1 MVSRD
6 NFELPPLSRATSK
19 RSRRSSR
26 LAPEG
31 SSRPSS
37 SRPPPYLSAAG
48 SEIGRRSSRS
58 SRPRAESSSGD
69 GVQMLPTRPQRAHR
83 SSHSRATQGDVPEI
97 TNSRLRAKD
106 RHSSTT
112 LSHGALHDLNN
123 VPPRVPMPSLNR
135 GPSILDSP
143 PLPPGS
149 SAWRRHG
156 PIPWRVFPNGPP
168 AEGQSW
174 RTTPSNLDSHGQPL
188 DQRTGQ
194 LTWGVTAT
202 PNYWGVHHGNPKSW
216 IGGGSDSKCV
226 CWWLVVAAI
235 LGTAVA
241 LGVYFGTKH

>member
-6 NFELPPLSRATSK
+6 NFELPALSRATSK
-19 RSRRSSR
+19 RSRCSSR
-26 LAPEG
+26 LAPEV
-31 SSRPSS
+31 SSHKSS

-58 SRPRAESSSGD
+58 SRPRAESSGDD
-69 GVQMLPTRPQRAHR
+69 GVRMLPARPQRAHR

-97 TNSRLRAKD
+97 MNSRLRAED
-106 RHSSTT
+106 RHSSRTP
-112 LSHGALHDLNN
+112 SHGAVHGPDY
-123 VPPRVPMPSLNR
+123 VPPRVPIPSLNR
-135 GPSILDSP
+135 GPSILDRP

-156 PIPWRVFPNGPP
+156 PIPWRVFLNGPP

-174 RTTPSNLDSHGQPL
+174 RTTPSNLDSRGQQL
-188 DQRTGQ
+188 GQRTGQ
-194 LTWGVTAT
+194 LTWGVSAT
-202 PNYWGVHHGNPKSW
+202 PNYWGVHHDNPKSW

-226 CWWLVVAAI
+226 CWWLVVAVI